1 MEMDPEYCHTEGIP
15 IFSRR
20 ECLRLMCRTGAG
32 LAATQVALKA
42 LDSFIPSAQAR
53 PLSKSLHQAMFFKR
67 ISHQRVQCELC
78 PRTMIISAGK
88 SCFCRTRKNIKGTL
102 YALGFDKPCVVN
114 FEPIERGPLYHFY
127 PGNKT
132 MSLGAAGCNLNCLY
146 CQNYELAQR
155 SPEEVKTIDL
165 EPATAIRKGGIKS
178 VTITYT
184 DPACQPEY
192 VIEIAKTAKKYNL
205 PVILCTAGYIN
216 SKPLEHIISFVDAF
230 AVTLKAI
237 TDEMYLK
244 LTGVHLEP
252 VLRTIK
258 HIKKSG
264 KWLEI
269 VTLVVPGYNDDR
281 KGIQTAAAWI
291 RDNVGKDTPW
301 HLSRF
306 TPHYKLRKLPP
317 TPRKTLEEAR
327 EEGLKAG
334 LGYVYITNLAPH
346 QGNHTY
352 CPNCRKKIIER
363 LGFRT
368 KKINMKG
375 GGCKF
380 CGKKISGKWS

>member
-1 MEMDPEYCHTEGIP
+1 MLVP
-15 IFSRR
+15 
-20 ECLRLMCRTGAG
+20 
-32 LAATQVALKA
+32 
-42 LDSFIPSAQAR
+42 
-53 PLSKSLHQAMFFKR
+53 FKR
-67 ISHQRVQCELC
+67 
-78 PRTMIISAGK
+78 
-88 SCFCRTRKNIKGTL
+88 TL
-102 YALGFDKPCVVN
+102 YRVYTL
-114 FEPIERGPLYHFY
+114 
-127 PGNKT
+127 
-132 MSLGAAGCNLNCLY
+132 
-146 CQNYELAQR
+146 ELLTR
-155 SPEEVKTIDL
+155 
-165 EPATAIRKGGIKS
+165 
-178 VTITYT
+178 
-184 DPACQPEY
+184 
-192 VIEIAKTAKKYNL
+192 
-205 PVILCTAGYIN
+205 
-216 SKPLEHIISFVDAF
+216 IISFVDAF

-281 KGIQTAAAWI
+281 KGIQTAANWI

-306 TPHYKLRKLPP
+306 TPHYKLTKLPP

-352 CPNCRKKIIER
+352 CPNCQKKIIER
-363 LGFRT
+363 LGFKT
-368 KKINMKG
+368 KKINMNG
-375 GGCKF
+375 GDCKF
-380 CGKKISGKWS
+380 CGKKIPGKWS